1 MTRAGLNSSRPR
13 RSLVVAGVLVAII
26 GTAAVLSMPVT
37 TRQGVDFSVS
47 TYRIPLYLK
56 AISFIDRNLEY
67 RRLAHHLTSGMTTD
81 QDKVLALFTWTRDHI
96 RPTPPGLP
104 VVDDHIWHIIIRGYG
119 EADQVADVFT
129 TIATYAGIP
138 AFWEVVELPAGP
150 GKLVLSFAKVEG
162 RWAMFDVVG
171 GVAFADPQG
180 RLLDAQELL
189 THPEALGAPYR
200 EYIEHLQ
207 RLEIPAV
214 LRAQKQM
221 PWPRFVYEVKRRL
234 YLVDDAEARQ
244 RHAQPRLVIGAAP

>member
-1 MTRAGLNSSRPR
+1 MTASRRQSWRWWLIAG
-13 RSLVVAGVLVAII
+13 
-26 GTAAVLSMPVT
+26 AVLAAAGGLLLTPVT
-37 TRQGVDFSVS
+37 TRQGVDFTVS
-47 TYRIPLYLK
+47 IHQLPLYLK
-56 AISFIDRNLEY
+56 ALGFVDRHYQY
-67 RRLAHHLTSGMTTD
+67 RHLARQITSGLSSD
-81 QDKVLALFTWTRDHI
+81 RERVLRLFEWTRQRI
-96 RPTPPGLP
+96 RPTPPGFP
-104 VVDDHIWHIIIRGYG
+104 IVDDHILHIIIRGYG
-119 EADQVADVFT
+119 EADQAADVFT

-138 AFWEVVELPAGP
+138 AFWEVVELPARP